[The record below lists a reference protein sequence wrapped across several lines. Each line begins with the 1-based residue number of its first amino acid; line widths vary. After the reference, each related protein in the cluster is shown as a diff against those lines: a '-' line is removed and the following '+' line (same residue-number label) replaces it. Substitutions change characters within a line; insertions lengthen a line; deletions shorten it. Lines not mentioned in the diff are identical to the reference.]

1 MGLLEESCVCQ
12 SSILMLECSDV
23 TFFIPDIGN
32 VCSLFLLIN
41 QARGL
46 SVLLIF
52 SNFLK
57 KPIFGLTNFSSLFL

>member
-1 MGLLEESCVCQ
+1 
-12 SSILMLECSDV
+12 MLECSDV
-23 TFFIPDIGN
+23 TFFIPGIGN

-41 QARGL
+41 LARGL

-57 KPIFGLTNFSSLFL
+57 EATFGFTNFSSLFL